1 MDTWWRGNRPWVGGL
16 KVFGLT
22 AGLYSL
28 MAVLPMNESMVPA
41 LFQGT
46 LVGAGVL
53 SVPFLISRSSK
64 KGKEQSFRD

>member
-1 MDTWWRGNRPWVGGL
+1 
-16 KVFGLT
+16 
-22 AGLYSL
+22 

-53 SVPFLISRSSK
+53 SVSFLISRSSK